1 LAQILGRAGEAVAPV
16 NSLNGEIGV
25 PLTVCRIT
33 PATRFLIVEMG
44 ARGVGHIRYLTH
56 IAPPRIGVVLNV
68 GTAHVGEFGSRDA
81 IATAKGELV
90 EALPPAGLAVLNA
103 DDPAV
108 AAMAA
113 RTRARVVLVGE
124 AADAD
129 VRATDVRLDH
139 QGRAEFTL
147 VTPVGSADV
156 RLALHGRHHVGNA
169 LAVVAVALE
178 CGMPLAAVVDA
189 LESSVPVSRWR
200 MEVTERPD
208 GVTVVNDA
216 YNANPDSMTAALS
229 ALAAMSRPPGRE
241 RRRSMAVL
249 GEMLELGP
257 DARAAH
263 EAVGAEVAAQ
273 EIDVLVTVG
282 PGAEAIADG
291 ALARDAVH
299 PQTHRASDAD
309 AAYVLLQEKLR
320 PGDVVLFKS
329 SNAAGLRW
337 LGERVAAMEVT
348 R

>member
-1 LAQILGRAGEAVAPV
+1 
-16 NSLNGEIGV
+16 
-25 PLTVCRIT
+25 
-33 PATRFLIVEMG
+33 
-44 ARGVGHIRYLTH
+44 
-56 IAPPRIGVVLNV
+56 
-68 GTAHVGEFGSRDA
+68 
-81 IATAKGELV
+81 
-90 EALPPAGLAVLNA
+90 
-103 DDPAV
+103 
-108 AAMAA
+108 
-113 RTRARVVLVGE
+113 
-124 AADAD
+124 
-129 VRATDVRLDH
+129 
-139 QGRAEFTL
+139 
-147 VTPVGSADV
+147 
-156 RLALHGRHHVGNA
+156 
-169 LAVVAVALE
+169 
-178 CGMPLAAVVDA
+178 
-189 LESSVPVSRWR
+189 
-200 MEVTERPD
+200 
-208 GVTVVNDA
+208 
-216 YNANPDSMTAALS
+216 
-229 ALAAMSRPPGRE
+229 
-241 RRRSMAVL
+241 MAVL